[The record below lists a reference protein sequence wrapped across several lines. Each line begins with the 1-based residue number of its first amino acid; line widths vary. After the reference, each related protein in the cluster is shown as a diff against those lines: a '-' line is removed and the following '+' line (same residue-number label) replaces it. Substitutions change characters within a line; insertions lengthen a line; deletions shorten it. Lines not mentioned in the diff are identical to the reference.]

1 MKTDNVTDFPV
12 TSSGVT
18 SVSASPTIGTV
29 LRMVLRDRMVG
40 LNRILIGEAQ

>member
-1 MKTDNVTDFPV
+1 VQQFIGNVELTTTIFV
-12 TSSGVT
+12 S
-18 SVSASPTIGTV
+18 SASPPIGTV